1 MDPDPE
7 INESQEEINTSQED
21 VDEFVLFD
29 VDDDPE
35 AIQLYVK
42 DEDEDPE
49 DIHPCDVS
57 YSEVLLMRLI
67 KLHFNFF

>member
-7 INESQEEINTSQED
+7 MNENHEEINTSQED

-35 AIQLYVK
+35 AIQLYVE
-42 DEDEDPE
+42 DEDEIPE
-49 DIHPCDVS
+49 DSPPCDVS
-57 YSEVLLMRLI
+57 FSAI
-67 KLHFNFF
+67 